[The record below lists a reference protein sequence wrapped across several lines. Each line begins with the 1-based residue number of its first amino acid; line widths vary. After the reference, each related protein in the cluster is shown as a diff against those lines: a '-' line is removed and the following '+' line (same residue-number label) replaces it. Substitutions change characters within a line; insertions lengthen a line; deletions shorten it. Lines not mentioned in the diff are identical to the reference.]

1 MIEITVKLQLD
12 ENSSNAKSALAAL
25 FGLPNFSSC
34 YCAGVSAEK
43 PDPDNSEED
52 EQAKAQALAIL
63 AKQKAEKAAKSET
76 KLAADPQPEPEKA
89 EQKAEDPKPAAA
101 AKKYKTE
108 DVRAAMASKLADH
121 RVDLVNKLKDM
132 GAKNVSSL
140 PEDKYEEFINFCN
153 SL

>member
-12 ENSSNAKSALAAL
+12 ENSSDAKRALSALL
-25 FGLPNFSSC
+25 GLPNASSC
-34 YCAGVSAEK
+34 YSPVISTEESAPKPEAEK
-43 PDPDNSEED
+43 V
-52 EQAKAQALAIL
+52 AKL
-63 AKQKAEKAAKSET
+63 ET
-76 KLAADPQPEPEKA
+76 KPDPQPEPEKV
-89 EQKAEDPKPAAA
+89 EQKVEDPKPAAV

-140 PEDKYEEFINFCN
+140 PEDKYEEFINYCN

>member
-1 MIEITVKLQLD
+1 MIEITVKMLLD
-12 ENSSNAKSALAAL
+12 ENSSDTKRALAAL
-25 FGLPNFSSC
+25 FSLPNASC
-34 YCAGVSAEK
+34 ICDG
-43 PDPDNSEED
+43 PDNSEE
-52 EQAKAQALAIL
+52 EAKAQALAIL

>member
-12 ENSSNAKSALAAL
+12 ENSSDAKSALAAL

-43 PDPDNSEED
+43 PDLQPEV
-52 EQAKAQALAIL
+52 
-63 AKQKAEKAAKSET
+63 KAE
-76 KLAADPQPEPEKA
+76 DPQPKPEKA

-121 RVDLVNKLKDM
+121 RMDLVNKLKDM

>member
-12 ENSSNAKSALAAL
+12 EASADTKRLLGAL
-25 FGLPNFSSC
+25 FNLPNASC
-34 YCAGVSAEK
+34 YNPVV
-43 PDPDNSEED
+43 SEE
-52 EQAKAQALAIL
+52 ETKAPVPTPQAE
-63 AKQKAEKAAKSET
+63 QKAEEAKPVV
-76 KLAADPQPEPEKA
+76 DPQPEPEKA

>member
-1 MIEITVKLQLD
+1 MTEITVKVQIDL
-12 ENSSNAKSALAAL
+12 
-25 FGLPNFSSC
+25 
-34 YCAGVSAEK
+34 SAETK
-43 PDPDNSEED
+43 DFLKSVFMPFGMYTQCACGVINSEEA
-52 EQAKAQALAIL
+52 EQT
-63 AKQKAEKAAKSET
+63 KSQ
-76 KLAADPQPEPEKA
+76 AADPQPQPEVKA
-89 EQKAEDPKPAAA
+89 EEVKPAPQPVEDPKPAAA

>member
-12 ENSSNAKSALAAL
+12 ENSSDAKSALAAL

-43 PDPDNSEED
+43 PDPQPEV
-52 EQAKAQALAIL
+52 
-63 AKQKAEKAAKSET
+63 KAEEVKPT
-76 KLAADPQPEPEKA
+76 PQPEPEKA

>member
-12 ENSSNAKSALAAL
+12 ENSSDAKRALSALL
-25 FGLPNFSSC
+25 GLPNASSC
-34 YCAGVSAEK
+34 YSPVISTEEPAPK
-43 PDPDNSEED
+43 PE
-52 EQAKAQALAIL
+52 
-63 AKQKAEKAAKSET
+63 AEKAEETKSET
-76 KLAADPQPEPEKA
+76 KPVVDPEPAEEAKPAPQP
-89 EQKAEDPKPAAA
+89 A
-101 AKKYKTE
+101 AKKSYKTE

-121 RVDLVNKLKDM
+121 RVELVNKLKDM

>member
-12 ENSSNAKSALAAL
+12 ENSSDAKSTLAAL

-43 PDPDNSEED
+43 PGPQPEVKAEEAKPAT
-52 EQAKAQALAIL
+52 QAE
-63 AKQKAEKAAKSET
+63 QKAE
-76 KLAADPQPEPEKA
+76 DPQPKPEKVEQKA

-121 RVDLVNKLKDM
+121 RMDLVNKLKDM

>member
-12 ENSSNAKSALAAL
+12 ENSSDAKSTLAAL

-34 YCAGVSAEK
+34 YCLGVSAEK
-43 PDPDNSEED
+43 PDPQPEVE
-52 EQAKAQALAIL
+52 
-63 AKQKAEKAAKSET
+63 AEKATKSET

-101 AKKYKTE
+101 KKSYKTE

-121 RVDLVNKLKDM
+121 RVELVNKLKEM

-140 PEDKYEEFINFCN
+140 PESKYEEFINFCN

>member
-12 ENSSNAKSALAAL
+12 ENSSDAKSALAAL

-43 PDPDNSEED
+43 PNPQPEV
-52 EQAKAQALAIL
+52 
-63 AKQKAEKAAKSET
+63 KAEEAKPAPQPET
-76 KLAADPQPEPEKA
+76 KPAPEPEKA
-89 EQKAEDPKPAAA
+89 EQKAEDPQPEPAAV

>member
-1 MIEITVKLQLD
+1 MIEITVKMQLD
-12 ENSSNAKSALAAL
+12 ENSSDAKSALAAL

-34 YCAGVSAEK
+34 YCLGVSAEK
-43 PDPDNSEED
+43 PEPE
-52 EQAKAQALAIL
+52 
-63 AKQKAEKAAKSET
+63 KAEDPKP
-76 KLAADPQPEPEKA
+76 AADPTPAPQPEPEKTEQKT
-89 EQKAEDPKPAAA
+89 EQKAEGPKPAAA

>member
-12 ENSSNAKSALAAL
+12 ENSSDAKSTLAAL
-25 FGLPNFSSC
+25 FGLPNFSYC

-43 PDPDNSEED
+43 P
-52 EQAKAQALAIL
+52 
-63 AKQKAEKAAKSET
+63 T
-76 KLAADPQPEPEKA
+76 PQPEPEKVEQKAEDPQPAPQA

-121 RVDLVNKLKDM
+121 RIDLVNKLKDM

>member
-1 MIEITVKLQLD
+1 MIEITVKMQMED
-12 ENSSNAKSALAAL
+12 
-25 FGLPNFSSC
+25 
-34 YCAGVSAEK
+34 SAETRSFLANLFM
-43 PDPDNSEED
+43 PYSGCAPCTCGVHTEVEHL
-52 EQAKAQALAIL
+52 EQALLKTEDPQPEP
-63 AKQKAEKAAKSET
+63 KKAAKSET

-89 EQKAEDPKPAAA
+89 EQKAEGPKPAAA
-101 AKKYKTE
+101 AKKYKAE

>member
-12 ENSSNAKSALAAL
+12 ENSSDAKSALAAL

-34 YCAGVSAEK
+34 YCPGVSAEK
-43 PDPDNSEED
+43 PDPQPEVE
-52 EQAKAQALAIL
+52 
-63 AKQKAEKAAKSET
+63 AEKSET
-76 KLAADPQPEPEKA
+76 KLAADPQPEHEKA
-89 EQKAEDPKPAAA
+89 EQKS
-101 AKKYKTE
+101 YKTE

-121 RVDLVNKLKDM
+121 RVELVNKLKEM

-140 PEDKYEEFINFCN
+140 PESKYEEFINFCN

>member
-12 ENSSNAKSALAAL
+12 ENSSDAKSALAAL

-43 PDPDNSEED
+43 PSPQPEVKAEEAKPAP
-52 EQAKAQALAIL
+52 QAE
-63 AKQKAEKAAKSET
+63 QKAED
-76 KLAADPQPEPEKA
+76 LQPKPEKE
-89 EQKAEDPKPAAA
+89 EQKAEDPKPAVA

>member
-12 ENSSNAKSALAAL
+12 ENSSDAKSTLAAL

-43 PDPDNSEED
+43 PG
-52 EQAKAQALAIL
+52 
-63 AKQKAEKAAKSET
+63 
-76 KLAADPQPEPEKA
+76 PQPEVKAEEAKPAPQPEAKPAPQPKPEKV

-101 AKKYKTE
+101 AKKYKAE

>member
-1 MIEITVKLQLD
+1 MIEITVKMLLD
-12 ENSSNAKSALAAL
+12 ENSSDTKRALAAL
-25 FGLPNFSSC
+25 FSLPNASC
-34 YCAGVSAEK
+34 ICD
-43 PDPDNSEED
+43 DPDNSEED

-63 AKQKAEKAAKSET
+63 AKQKAEKVAKP
-76 KLAADPQPEPEKA
+76 APQPEPEKA

-101 AKKYKTE
+101 SKKYKTE

>member
-12 ENSSNAKSALAAL
+12 ENSSDAKSALAAL

-34 YCAGVSAEK
+34 YCLGVSAEK
-43 PDPDNSEED
+43 PDPQPEVE
-52 EQAKAQALAIL
+52 
-63 AKQKAEKAAKSET
+63 AEKATKSET

-89 EQKAEDPKPAAA
+89 EQKAEQKAEDPKPAVA
-101 AKKYKTE
+101 AKKSYKTE

-121 RVDLVNKLKDM
+121 RVELVNKLKEM

-140 PEDKYEEFINFCN
+140 PESKYEEFINFCN

>member
-12 ENSSNAKSALAAL
+12 ENSSDTKSALAAL

-34 YCAGVSAEK
+34 YCLGVSAEK
-43 PDPDNSEED
+43 PDPQPEAE
-52 EQAKAQALAIL
+52 
-63 AKQKAEKAAKSET
+63 AEKAAKSET
-76 KLAADPQPEPEKA
+76 KPAADPQPEPEKA
-89 EQKAEDPKPAAA
+89 EQKTEDPKPVAA

>member
-12 ENSSNAKSALAAL
+12 EASADTKRLLCEL
-25 FGLPNFSSC
+25 FNLPNASC
-34 YCAGVSAEK
+34 YK
-43 PDPDNSEED
+43 PIASTEEPALKP
-52 EQAKAQALAIL
+52 EEAKP
-63 AKQKAEKAAKSET
+63 ET
-76 KLAADPQPEPEKA
+76 KPAASPQPEAKA
-89 EQKAEDPKPAAA
+89 EETKPTPQPVVSPQPEAKAE
-101 AKKYKTE
+101 AKKYKIE

>member
-12 ENSSNAKSALAAL
+12 ENSSDTKRALAAL
-25 FGLPNFSSC
+25 FSLPNASSC
-34 YCAGVSAEK
+34 YSPVISTEEPAPK
-43 PDPDNSEED
+43 PE
-52 EQAKAQALAIL
+52 
-63 AKQKAEKAAKSET
+63 AEKAE
-76 KLAADPQPEPEKA
+76 DPQPEPEKA
-89 EQKAEDPKPAAA
+89 KQKAEDPEPKAE
-101 AKKYKTE
+101 AKKSYKIE

-121 RVDLVNKLKDM
+121 RVELVNKLKEM

>member
-1 MIEITVKLQLD
+1 MTEITVKVQIDL
-12 ENSSNAKSALAAL
+12 
-25 FGLPNFSSC
+25 
-34 YCAGVSAEK
+34 SAETK
-43 PDPDNSEED
+43 DFLKSVFMPFGGCASCTCGVHTEVEHL
-52 EQAKAQALAIL
+52 EQALLKTEDPQPEV
-63 AKQKAEKAAKSET
+63 KAEEAKP
-76 KLAADPQPEPEKA
+76 APQPEPEKVPQKA

>member
-1 MIEITVKLQLD
+1 MIEITVKMLLD
-12 ENSSNAKSALAAL
+12 ENSSDTKRALAAL
-25 FGLPNFSSC
+25 FSLPNASC
-34 YCAGVSAEK
+34 ICD
-43 PDPDNSEED
+43 DPDSSEED

-63 AKQKAEKAAKSET
+63 AKQKAEKAAKSEA
-76 KLAADPQPEPEKA
+76 KPAPQPEPEKVQQKAEDPQPEPEKS
-89 EQKAEDPKPAAA
+89 EQKSAVT

>member
-1 MIEITVKLQLD
+1 MIEITAKMLLD
-12 ENSSNAKSALAAL
+12 ENSSDTKRALAAL
-25 FGLPNFSSC
+25 FSLTNNSC
-34 YCAGVSAEK
+34 YS
-43 PDPDNSEED
+43 PTISEED
-52 EQAKAQALAIL
+52 EQAKAQALAAMW
-63 AKQKAEKAAKSET
+63 AKQKAEEAKP
-76 KLAADPQPEPEKA
+76 APQPAPQPEPEKA

-121 RVDLVNKLKDM
+121 RMDLVNKLKDM

>member
-12 ENSSNAKSALAAL
+12 ENSSDAKSALAAL

-43 PDPDNSEED
+43 PNPQPEV
-52 EQAKAQALAIL
+52 
-63 AKQKAEKAAKSET
+63 KAEEAKPVPQPEPET
-76 KLAADPQPEPEKA
+76 KPAPEPEKA
-89 EQKAEDPKPAAA
+89 EQKAEDPKPAAV

>member
-12 ENSSNAKSALAAL
+12 ENSSDAKSALAAL

-43 PDPDNSEED
+43 PEVKAEDPQPEPE
-52 EQAKAQALAIL
+52 KAE
-63 AKQKAEKAAKSET
+63 QKAE
-76 KLAADPQPEPEKA
+76 DPQPEPEKA

>member
-12 ENSSNAKSALAAL
+12 ENSFDAKSALAAL

-34 YCAGVSAEK
+34 YCLGVSAEK
-43 PDPDNSEED
+43 PDPQPEVE
-52 EQAKAQALAIL
+52 
-63 AKQKAEKAAKSET
+63 AEKAAKSET
-76 KLAADPQPEPEKA
+76 KPAADPQPEKA
-89 EQKAEDPKPAAA
+89 EQKAEDPEPAAA
-101 AKKYKTE
+101 AKKSYKTE

-121 RVDLVNKLKDM
+121 RVELVNKLKEM

-140 PEDKYEEFINFCN
+140 PESKYEEFINFCN

>member
-1 MIEITVKLQLD
+1 MIEITVKMQLD
-12 ENSSNAKSALAAL
+12 ENSSDAKRALSVL
-25 FGLPNFSSC
+25 LGLPNAFSC
-34 YCAGVSAEK
+34 YSPVISTEEPAPK
-43 PDPDNSEED
+43 PE
-52 EQAKAQALAIL
+52 
-63 AKQKAEKAAKSET
+63 AEKAAKLET
-76 KLAADPQPEPEKA
+76 KPDPQPEPEKVEQKA

>member
-1 MIEITVKLQLD
+1 MIEITVKMQLD
-12 ENSSNAKSALAAL
+12 ENSSDAKSTLAAL

-43 PDPDNSEED
+43 P
-52 EQAKAQALAIL
+52 A
-63 AKQKAEKAAKSET
+63 
-76 KLAADPQPEPEKA
+76 PQPELKA
-89 EQKAEDPKPAAA
+89 EEVKPAPQPVEDPKPAAA

>member
-1 MIEITVKLQLD
+1 MIEITVKMQLD
-12 ENSSNAKSALAAL
+12 ENSSDAKSALAAL

-34 YCAGVSAEK
+34 YSPVISTEEPAPKPEAEK
-43 PDPDNSEED
+43 VE
-52 EQAKAQALAIL
+52 
-63 AKQKAEKAAKSET
+63 QKAEG
-76 KLAADPQPEPEKA
+76 PQPEPEKV
-89 EQKAEDPKPAAA
+89 EQKAEDPKPAPQPA
-101 AKKYKTE
+101 AKKSYKTE

-121 RVDLVNKLKDM
+121 RVELVNKLKDM

>member
-12 ENSSNAKSALAAL
+12 ENSSDAKSALAAL
-25 FGLPNFSSC
+25 FGLSNFSSC
-34 YCAGVSAEK
+34 HCAGVSAEK
-43 PDPDNSEED
+43 PEVKAEE
-52 EQAKAQALAIL
+52 AKPAP
-63 AKQKAEKAAKSET
+63 QKAE
-76 KLAADPQPEPEKA
+76 DPRPEPEKA

-108 DVRAAMASKLADH
+108 DVRAAMASKLAGH

-140 PEDKYEEFINFCN
+140 PEDKYEEFIDFCN

>member
-12 ENSSNAKSALAAL
+12 ENSSDAKSALAAL

-34 YCAGVSAEK
+34 HCLGTST
-43 PDPDNSEED
+43 EEP
-52 EQAKAQALAIL
+52 
-63 AKQKAEKAAKSET
+63 AAKPEAT
-76 KLAADPQPEPEKA
+76 KPEATKPEDVILVPQP
-89 EQKAEDPKPAAA
+89 QPKTNVE
-101 AKKYKTE
+101 AKKSYKTE

-121 RVDLVNKLKDM
+121 RIELVNKLKDM

-140 PEDKYEEFINFCN
+140 PEDKYEEFINYCN

>member
-12 ENSSNAKSALAAL
+12 ENSSDAKRALSALL
-25 FGLPNFSSC
+25 GLPNASC
-34 YCAGVSAEK
+34 YNPIV
-43 PDPDNSEED
+43 SEED
-52 EQAKAQALAIL
+52 EQAKAQELAIL
-63 AKQKAEKAAKSET
+63 AT
-76 KLAADPQPEPEKA
+76 L
-89 EQKAEDPKPAAA
+89 KAEDPKPAADPQPEVKA
-101 AKKYKTE
+101 EDVILIPQPAAKPQPKAEAKKYKTE

-121 RVDLVNKLKDM
+121 RVELVNKLKDM

>member
-12 ENSSNAKSALAAL
+12 ENSSDAKSALAAL

-34 YCAGVSAEK
+34 YCPGVSAEK
-43 PDPDNSEED
+43 PDPQPEVE
-52 EQAKAQALAIL
+52 
-63 AKQKAEKAAKSET
+63 AEKTAKSET
-76 KLAADPQPEPEKA
+76 KLAVDPQPE
-89 EQKAEDPKPAAA
+89 KAEDPKPAVA
-101 AKKYKTE
+101 AKKSYKTE

-121 RVDLVNKLKDM
+121 RVELVNKLKEM

-140 PEDKYEEFINFCN
+140 PESKYEEFINFCN